1 MNITNLIEGI
11 LDCIAPIFYDLNIIS
26 WIIFLYT
33 PFVLFGY
40 LLIVLVMYIYKQ
52 TRK

>member
-1 MNITNLIEGI
+1 MNTVELIGAI
-11 LDCIAPIFYDLNIIS
+11 LDCIAPIFYDLNIIY